1 MSSRGLLVDRC
12 DRCGAWLRPMRP
24 DQHAAVEAVYGELA
38 QQADYPPGSGQRWD
52 PWSWHQIMLGLFAE
66 EQGWALPMFVP
77 TPKGSV
83 IPVMRMKQS
92 RLTAQ
97 QGQDLKHFVRAWAI
111 EHDVQ
116 LRDPS
121 PA

>member
-1 MSSRGLLVDRC
+1 
-12 DRCGAWLRPMRP
+12 
-24 DQHAAVEAVYGELA
+24 
-38 QQADYPPGSGQRWD
+38 
-52 PWSWHQIMLGLFAE
+52 
-66 EQGWALPMFVP
+66 MFVP